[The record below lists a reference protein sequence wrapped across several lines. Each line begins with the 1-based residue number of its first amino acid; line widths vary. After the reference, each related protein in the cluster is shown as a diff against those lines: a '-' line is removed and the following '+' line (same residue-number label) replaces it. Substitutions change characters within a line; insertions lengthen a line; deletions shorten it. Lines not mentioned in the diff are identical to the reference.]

1 MSKRHITIVQ
11 LSDAEHATLITYYR
25 AAHATYR
32 GATKG
37 IGRAIALN
45 LASRGASIFGTYSSP
60 ESAHHLDT
68 LSHTVSALYNN
79 GSHGPKGP
87 RVTGIAA
94 NLLSPSS
101 STDIAAALEKEF
113 DGHVDILVNNAAYI
127 EGKVI
132 GEMTPE
138 YVHKMLLGNIEAPV
152 LLVNELVKR
161 NMFRPN
167 SRIVNISADRV
178 RAPVVGGSLYTAA
191 KAALEALVRSWAV
204 ELGTR
209 KGMEGTT
216 GTVPQT
222 PPSSSSSSSSRPSMP
237 QTNLTTITA
246 NAVCVGLINSHFH
259 RTNPPERLQA
269 LKKERLPR
277 QAVGSR
283 IGECEDI
290 ADIVGFLCGES
301 SRWVTGSVMSGNGGA
316 EMIH

>member
-1 MSKRHITIVQ
+1 MSSDTLTSHQPEAPRLREQDLEGKVAVVTKAIDQRLELLTSKRHISIVQ
-11 LSDAEHATLITYYR
+11 L
-25 AAHATYR
+25 

-45 LASRGASIFGTYSSP
+45 LASRGASILGTYSSP

-87 RVTGIAA
+87 KVTGIAA

-113 DGHVDILVNNAAYI
+113 DGHVDILVNNAAHI

-178 RAPVVGGSLYTAA
+178 RAPVPGGSLYTAA

-209 KGMEGTT
+209 KGMEGT
-216 GTVPQT
+216 
-222 PPSSSSSSSSRPSMP
+222 
-237 QTNLTTITA
+237 TA

-290 ADIVGFLCGES
+290 SDIVGFLCGES

-316 EMIH
+316 EMIY

>member
-1 MSKRHITIVQ
+1 MS
-11 LSDAEHATLITYYR
+11 SDTLTSHQPEAPR
-25 AAHATYR
+25 LREQDLEGKVAVVT

-216 GTVPQT
+216 
-222 PPSSSSSSSSRPSMP
+222 
-237 QTNLTTITA
+237 A